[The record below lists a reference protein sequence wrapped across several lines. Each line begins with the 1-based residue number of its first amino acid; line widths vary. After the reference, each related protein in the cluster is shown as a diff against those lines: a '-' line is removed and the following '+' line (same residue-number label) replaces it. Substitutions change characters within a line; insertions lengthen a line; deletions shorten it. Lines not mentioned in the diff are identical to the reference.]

1 MSKNRGRHK
10 RRDVEFLETSL
21 RQNGKAAFEGP
32 KKKKWSTHDL
42 KTIKP
47 LTPTQNEMFHAFFN
61 NEHVCA
67 YGTAGTGKTW
77 LGNNPRIGRDIIV
90 NTMKKV
96 TGKDIPFVIGKRRE
110 GDSEIV
116 YCSSSKSRKELGWHN
131 LTK

>member
-1 MSKNRGRHK
+1 MSKKRGRHK

-21 RQNGKAAFEGP
+21 RQNGKAAFDGP

-67 YGTAGTGKTW
+67 YGTAGTGKTY
-77 LGNNPRIGRDIIV
+77 LAMYLAFNEVLNPQSPQDQ
-90 NTMKKV
+90 
-96 TGKDIPFVIGKRRE
+96 
-110 GDSEIV
+110 
-116 YCSSSKSRKELGWHN
+116 
-131 LTK
+131 